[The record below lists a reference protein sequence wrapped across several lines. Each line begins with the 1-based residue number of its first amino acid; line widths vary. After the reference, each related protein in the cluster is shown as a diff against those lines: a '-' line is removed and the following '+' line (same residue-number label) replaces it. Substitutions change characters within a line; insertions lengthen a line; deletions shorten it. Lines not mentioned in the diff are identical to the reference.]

1 MILLLSDSW
10 PPGKYCIYKKGHEC
24 PSSMEEGFVIWDDE
38 NTDNQ
43 NEVGGSVPEGLYSDD
58 TKIYFCCKTDG
69 SVDRPVQLPIQS
81 DFLLFAY
88 QSTKCQK
95 VCRINLLQC
104 VCFSTIRSL
113 H

>member
-1 MILLLSDSW
+1 MQ
-10 PPGKYCIYKKGHEC
+10 
-24 PSSMEEGFVIWDDE
+24 EGFVIWDDE

-43 NEVGGSVPEGLYSDD
+43 NEVGGNVPEGLYSDD
-58 TKIYFCCKTDG
+58 TKIYFCCQTDG
-69 SVDRPVQLPIQS
+69 LVDRPIDLPSES

-95 VCRINLLQC
+95 VSRFFRRFVITFVLTTSK
-104 VCFSTIRSL
+104 FIYIY